1 MQISGD
7 IEAMVSEK
15 MSTNVKHRERNAKE
29 GVEFEFDP
37 LQAESLLNTR
47 KPISWEYFRGKVS
60 YYAFSCKWFVYFY

>member
-7 IEAMVSEK
+7 IEAVVSEK

-47 KPISWEYFRGKVS
+47 KPIS
-60 YYAFSCKWFVYFY
+60 